1 METISISPVPAV
13 TVGLAGGLLLLNALD
28 SASAT
33 AFTWVTTLTATSL
46 ALFALVVVDRD
57 FWWMAIPAAALLAG
71 AASTG
76 LARIP
81 VLEQPCI
88 DAGMLAA
95 LSVGFWVVAATHEH
109 RWWAIVAAGA
119 LTTLAIVSIVANT
132 SGPIAAEAAALAG
145 AAVTFSLVAATPG
158 GAQRRW
164 AVLPA
169 IVFASGAVGVAFTE
183 QWLVVT
189 ALAWPFIALAVGTAI
204 TLRVIRRDRH
214 ASRLGAG
221 HQPVAST
228 LSTWSAK

>member
-1 METISISPVPAV
+1 METVSIPPIPAV

-28 SASAT
+28 PASAT

-46 ALFALVVVDRD
+46 ALFALVAVDRPL
-57 FWWMAIPAAALLAG
+57 WWMAIPASALLAG

-76 LARIP
+76 LDRIP
-81 VLEQPCI
+81 ALQQPCI

-95 LSVGFWVVAATHEH
+95 LSVGFWVVAASHER

-119 LTTLAIVSIVANT
+119 LTTLAIISVVANA
-132 SGPIAAEAAALAG
+132 SGPAAADAAALAG

-158 GAQRRW
+158 GARRRW

-169 IVFASGAVGVAFTE
+169 IVFGTGAVGVAFTE

-189 ALAWPFIALAVGTAI
+189 ALAWPFIALGVGIAI
-204 TLRVIRRDRH
+204 TLRVIRRDRRI
-214 ASRLGAG
+214 SR
-221 HQPVAST
+221 
-228 LSTWSAK
+228 